1 MDSRSRQ
8 LRHLMIDAL
17 EGGGRGHVGST
28 FSLVEILTALFDGYL
43 RFKSEDPYW
52 PERDRLI
59 LSKGHGC
66 IALYA
71 LLADKGFFPPE
82 ELRTF
87 CRFGSRLGGH
97 PERGK
102 LPGIEAS
109 TGALGHGPSLGV
121 GMALSA
127 KLAGRSNRV
136 VVICGDGEINEGS
149 VWEAALSAAKH
160 RLSNLTLMIDY
171 NKMQSYGPTSEVLEL
186 EPLIDKWKAFGFS
199 AREADGHDVGGLKR
213 ILNDNDWAPAKPR
226 VVVCH
231 TVKGKGFP
239 IAEGKATW
247 HHKAKM
253 SSEDILKLRTAL
265 DKSP

>member
-1 MDSRSRQ
+1 
-8 LRHLMIDAL
+8 MIDAL

-28 FSLVEILTALFDGYL
+28 FSLVEMLIALFDGFL
-43 RFKSEDPYW
+43 RYRANNPFW

-71 LLADKGFFPPE
+71 LLADKGFFPIE
-82 ELRTF
+82 ELKTF
-87 CRFGSRLGGH
+87 CHFGSRLGGH
-97 PERGK
+97 PEKGK
-102 LPGIEAS
+102 LPGVEAS

-121 GMALSA
+121 GMAIAA
-127 KLAGRSNRV
+127 KVAGRSNRV

-160 RLSNLTLMIDY
+160 RLSNLTIMIDY
-171 NKMQSYGPTSEVLEL
+171 NKMQSYGATSEVLDL
-186 EPLIDKWKAFGFS
+186 EPMIDKWKAFGFS
-199 AREADGHDVGGLKR
+199 AREIDGHDIEGLKS
-213 ILNDNDWAPAKPR
+213 ILNDCQWVEGKPR
-226 VVVCH
+226 ALICH

-239 IAEGKATW
+239 IAEGKANW

-253 SSEDILKLRTAL
+253 TSGDITKLRTAL
-265 DKSP
+265 DELP